1 MEIKVLGGGCS
12 NCDILKAA
20 LEDVLETMG
29 KSDVK
34 IEKVTD
40 FVEIAKLGVMKT
52 PALVIDG
59 KVICSGRMADKG
71 ELAEILE
78 NQFSSK

>member
-40 FVEIAKLGVMKT
+40 FVEITKT
-52 PALVIDG
+52 WSD
-59 KVICSGRMADKG
+59 
-71 ELAEILE
+71 E
-78 NQFSSK
+78 NASISN